1 MWARFEIRWRF
12 CLAGSNPAPGT
23 KIFYSYFSWGVF
35 MRDSRRFIQRLKE
48 NINQIIELAKRN
60 KVYLVSTLL
69 KDTRRILKQITQ
81 EIMLRHD
88 IPASFKKETFNQ
100 ISFCKEIFPILEQL
114 INEQFDLIMNLLI
127 LLEKT
132 GFISEVRDFLSK
144 MLKKAERNKYMLARL
159 VMYTYDMGYYD
170 LAVIGMEKL
179 KNLYGSEANLIYNL
193 ALAYYMIGKTNKAN
207 ELVEALLKRGYYF
220 AYGLAIAVNIARAN
234 LKKANEASKRFF
246 I

>member
-1 MWARFEIRWRF
+1 
-12 CLAGSNPAPGT
+12 
-23 KIFYSYFSWGVF
+23 
-35 MRDSRRFIQRLKE
+35 MRDPQKIIQRLKE
-48 NINQIIELAKRN
+48 NIDQIIEFAKRN
-60 KVYLVSTLL
+60 KIYFVFTLF
-69 KDTRRILKQITQ
+69 KDTRRILKQIAQ
-81 EIMLRHD
+81 EIMLRYD
-88 IPASFKKETFNQ
+88 VPTSFKREFFNQ

-114 INEQFDLIMNLLI
+114 INERFDLIMDLLV

-132 GFISEVRDFLSK
+132 GFINEVRDFLLK
-144 MLKKAERNKYMLARL
+144 TLKKVEKNKHIFARL

-179 KNLYGSEANLIYNL
+179 KSIYGTEANLIYNL

>member
-1 MWARFEIRWRF
+1 
-12 CLAGSNPAPGT
+12 
-23 KIFYSYFSWGVF
+23 

-159 VMYTYDMGYYD
+159 VMYAYDMGYYD

-234 LKKANEASKRFF
+234 LKKANEASKRFL